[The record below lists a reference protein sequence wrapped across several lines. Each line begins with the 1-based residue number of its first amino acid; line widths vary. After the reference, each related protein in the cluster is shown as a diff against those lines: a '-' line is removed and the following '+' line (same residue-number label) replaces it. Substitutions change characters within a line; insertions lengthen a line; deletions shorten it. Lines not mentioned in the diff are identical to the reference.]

1 MPKGQGPRKV
11 QIRKGSRRTKVN
23 LSNTYGIKPS
33 SGGLSKPTAVTM
45 RKPGAGQTRI
55 PKD

>member
-1 MPKGQGPRKV
+1 MKTPRKV

-33 SGGLSKPTAVTM
+33 SGWLGKTAVTM
-45 RKPGAGQTRI
+45 RKPGKGQTRV